1 MPLTNYPGVSIVVL
15 NWNGQALLQECLPSV
30 VAAAQAYPGPCE
42 VVVSDNGSTDGS
54 LALLRDHFPTVRV
67 LSLERNFGFQIGCN
81 RGIDAS
87 QHEIVVLLNNDVAVE
102 PDFVA
107 PLVAV
112 LAGSPEAFAAAPKM
126 YYWDRQHVF
135 CSTIS
140 GEFRWGRFF
149 QKWALNRQLQDI
161 CAQRAPSLYVSG
173 GAMAFDKARFNQ
185 LGQFDSL
192 YAPIY
197 WEDTDLSYR
206 AWKNG
211 WTLWYEP
218 ASVVYHKVSATMKH
232 NRLSQHLNMQR
243 NSYLFVWRNFTD
255 AALVAQHVLLLPL
268 NILAS
273 SFKAARTHQVAWPRA
288 LWVEVQAIITALRK
302 LPEVRRR
309 RRADRQFRKLTDREV
324 LRRSDW
330 RNGAPR
336 AEAEA
341 FRF

>member
-1 MPLTNYPGVSIVVL
+1 MSSPELPGVSIVVL
-15 NWNGQALLQECLPSV
+15 NWNGCQLLEECLPSV
-30 VAAAQAYPGPCE
+30 VAAAEAYPGPCE
-42 VVVSDNGSTDGS
+42 VLVADNGSTDGS
-54 LALLRDHFPTVRV
+54 LALLRERFTTVRV
-67 LSLERNFGFQIGCN
+67 LSLERNYGFQIGCN

-87 QHEIVVLLNNDVAVE
+87 AHEIVVLLNNDVAVE

-107 PLVAV
+107 PLVAA
-112 LAGSPEAFAAAPKM
+112 LAETPDAFAAAPKM

-149 QKWALNRQLQDI
+149 QKWALNRALQDI
-161 CAQRAPSLYVSG
+161 CAQRAPSVYVSG
-173 GAMAFDKARFNQ
+173 GAMAFHKERFNQ
-185 LGQFDSL
+185 LGQFDTL

-218 ASVVYHKVSATMKH
+218 GSVVYHKVSATMKQ

-243 NSYLFVWRNFTD
+243 NGYLFIWRNFTD
-255 AALVAQHVLLLPL
+255 TAFVLQHILLLPA
-268 NILAS
+268 NVVAS
-273 SFKAARTHQVAWPRA
+273 SFKAARTHQVSWLAA
-288 LWVEVQAIITALRK
+288 LRVEIQAVLSALRK
-302 LPEVRRR
+302 LPEVRQRR
-309 RRADRQFRKLTDREV
+309 QADRPFRKLSDQEV

-330 RNGAPR
+330 RGRVSGSEP
-336 AEAEA
+336 EA